1 MAGSNM
7 DVCDRSD
14 LILRCGRYPFDGKV
28 LRWLLSLLPRRL
40 LRKCL
45 RDANNYLY
53 LKHEYRVRFLLE
65 HLAMFEE
72 LQTRLSALSLSE
84 ARKRRA
90 LDLLLQTG
98 GRYQMALESPDTAA
112 VFLLEEGFAHRAVSL
127 FVSPD
132 EEEVDSAD
140 IEAYLRTA
148 PRCEA
153 VIRVEADC
161 ATCVK
166 RLQGR
171 RLPKRLVGSSTRD
184 IEIFVS
190 RARDTIDVAT
200 KELVR
205 IGVPVF
211 TLHNSEEPFPN
222 SNIKSQLD
230 GLVEKLGQ
238 KRACENRH
246 DATHECLSGA
256 TSTSRDTILRN
267 S

>member
-1 MAGSNM
+1 MEVWERF
-7 DVCDRSD
+7 DQV
-14 LILRCGRYPFDGKV
+14 LRCGRYPFDGNGW
-28 LRWLLSLLPRRL
+28 RGLLSLLPRRL
-40 LRKCL
+40 FRKCL
-45 RDANNYLY
+45 RGANNYLY

-65 HLAMFEE
+65 HLVMFEE

-90 LDLLLQTG
+90 LDLFLQTG
-98 GRYQMALESPDTAA
+98 GQYQMALESPDTATI
-112 VFLLEEGFAHRAVSL
+112 FLLDEGFTHRAVSL

-132 EEEVDSAD
+132 EKETDSAD
-140 IEAYLRTA
+140 IEAYLRSA

-171 RLPKRLVGSSTRD
+171 RLPKRLAGSSTRD

-200 KELVR
+200 KELER
-205 IGVPVF
+205 LGVPVF

-222 SNIKSQLD
+222 SRIKSQLD
-230 GLVEKLGQ
+230 GLVERLGQ
-238 KRACENRH
+238 QKACESRH

-256 TSTSRDTILRN
+256 TSMARDTVVRN

>member
-1 MAGSNM
+1 M
-7 DVCDRSD
+7 DVCDKSD
-14 LILRCGRYPFDGKV
+14 QILHCGRYPFDGKV
-28 LRWLLSLLPRRL
+28 LRGLLSLLPRRL
-40 LRKCL
+40 FRKCL

-112 VFLLEEGFAHRAVSL
+112 VFLLVEGFAHRAVSL

-161 ATCVK
+161 ATCLK

-171 RLPKRLVGSSTRD
+171 RLPKRLAGSSTRD

-200 KELVR
+200 KEMVR

-211 TLHNSEEPFPN
+211 TLDNSEEPFPN
-222 SNIKSQLD
+222 SRIKSQLD
-230 GLVEKLGQ
+230 GLVERLGQ
-238 KRACENRH
+238 NRACEKRH
-246 DATHECLSGA
+246 DATHECLTSA
-256 TSTSRDTILRN
+256 TSTEINTILRN